1 MIVTVH
7 FTGDQFVAY
16 DEQGKEVKD
25 RDVLNEIS
33 FMQFPGFKSTFQMFT
48 LGALGPLGPGRE
60 SRTFHQQSQLP

>member
-16 DEQGKEVKD
+16 DEQGKQVKD

-33 FMQFPGFKSTFQMFT
+33 FMQFPGLKSTFQVEVDKT
-48 LGALGPLGPGRE
+48 DIDVNIKPLQININFNTE
-60 SRTFHQQSQLP
+60 T